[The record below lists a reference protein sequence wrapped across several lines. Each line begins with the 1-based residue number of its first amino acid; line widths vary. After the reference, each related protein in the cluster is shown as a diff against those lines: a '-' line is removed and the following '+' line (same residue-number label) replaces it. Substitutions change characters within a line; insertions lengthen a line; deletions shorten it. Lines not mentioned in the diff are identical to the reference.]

1 MLSVPVLVEA
11 CVTQVQHE
19 IADQEAGAAWRE
31 FTAWLAGQRLILS
44 ALALIAAQ
52 VALNSYVL
60 NRGFFQND
68 DFAIGG
74 LAAHSFSVHLLF
86 QNYQGHL
93 MPAVFALA
101 WVLTHSGG
109 GYDWGLWAGSLVILQ
124 ALAALA
130 LLRALRTLIGDRMVL
145 LVPLG
150 VFLFTPMALA
160 DLSWWAAGIQSVP
173 IQLALALAVDQ
184 HVRYVRSG
192 RIRNAVWAGVWVLF
206 GLAFYEKS
214 AGIPLLLFA
223 LTSAFLVPGSWPAGM
238 RATLRRHWPAWV
250 LYAGV
255 ILTEFVVYIASLRG
269 SSVRVQVPEA
279 NAFVAFAWNLL
290 RNTFVPTAL
299 GGPWRW
305 TPGGAAA
312 SWSLYSLASPPLVLL
327 VLSWAIAAVVVLA
340 SLWYRREAW
349 RAWVILLGWIVVAD
363 IAPVALGRFAY
374 FGSILSAQTMYLAD
388 AAPVLAICL
397 AVAFLPLR
405 GEERPYRTR
414 LPAGRPRRAALA
426 GAAAV
431 TAAFLAGSVWSA
443 SAYRDELRPQNSRS
457 YLATVSAAL
466 AHAPRGA
473 VIYPGQI
480 PSQMALTL
488 LGQPTEVQNA
498 LAPLIDRVMGRNLRF
513 LSRPTGKTINFMIFD
528 AQGRLH
534 PAVVIGPHTSPFAR
548 QSECV
553 PTARGMQLP
562 LTAAL
567 YPVPLLMQVG
577 YFAARPVTLE
587 VMLAGRQYQLR
598 LPASQLAYAY
608 LPVQGPG
615 NTVGIK
621 PVTPDPEICI
631 GTVTVGNVQPAATGI
646 PIPAVPARG

>member
-1 MLSVPVLVEA
+1 VEA

-19 IADQEAGAAWRE
+19 TVDQQAEAVWRE
-31 FTAWLAGQRLILS
+31 FAAWLTSKRLILS

-60 NRGFFQND
+60 NRGFFQAD

-86 QNYQGHL
+86 QNYAGHL

-101 WVLTHSGG
+101 WLLTHSGG
-109 GYDWGLWAGSLVILQ
+109 GYDWGLWAGSLVVLQ

-160 DLSWWAAGIQSVP
+160 DLSWWAVGIQSVP

-192 RIRNAVWAGVWVLF
+192 RMLHAVCAVAWVVF
-206 GLAFYEKS
+206 GLAFFEKS
-214 AGIPLLLFA
+214 VAIPLLLFA
-223 LTSAFLVPGSWPAGM
+223 LTSAFLEPGNWAQGM
-238 RATLRRHWPAWV
+238 RTTLRRHWPAWA
-250 LYAGV
+250 LYAGAV
-255 ILTEFVVYIASLRG
+255 IAELVAYAISLRG
-269 SSVRVQVPEA
+269 STVRVQVPEA
-279 NAFVAFAWNLL
+279 NTFVAFGWDLL
-290 RNTFVPTAL
+290 RNTFAPSAV

-305 TPGGAAA
+305 TPAGVST
-312 SWSLYSLASPPLVLL
+312 SWSLYSLASPPLILL
-327 VLSWAIAAVVVLA
+327 ALSWALGALVVLA

-349 RAWVILLGWIVVAD
+349 RAWTILLGWLVVAD
-363 IAPVALGRFAY
+363 IAPVALGRVVV
-374 FGSILSAQTMYLAD
+374 FGTLLSAQTSYVAD

-405 GEERPYRTR
+405 GEERAYRTR
-414 LPAGRPRRAALA
+414 LRAGRPRRAALA

-431 TAAFLAGSVWSA
+431 TAAFLTGSVWSA
-443 SAYRDELRPQNSRS
+443 SAYRDELHPQNSRS

-466 AHAPRGA
+466 ADAPRGA
-473 VIYPGQI
+473 VIYTSQI
-480 PSQMALTL
+480 PSQMAWTL
-488 LGQPTEVQNA
+488 LGQPTDVENA
-498 LAPLIDRVMGRNLRF
+498 LAPLADRVIGRNFRW
-513 LSRPTGKTINFMIFD
+513 LSRPVGKIINFMVFD

-534 PAVVIGPHTSPFAR
+534 PAVVIGPHTNPFAR
-548 QSECV
+548 QSQCV
-553 PTARGMQLP
+553 LTAHGMQLP
-562 LTAAL
+562 LTAAV
-567 YPVPLLMQVG
+567 YPLPLLMQVG
-577 YFAARPVTLE
+577 YYADRPVTLA
-587 VMLAGRQYQLR
+587 VTLGGSRYLLT

-615 NTVGIK
+615 NIVGIT
-621 PVTPDPEICI
+621 PVTPHPEICI
-631 GTVTVGNVQPAATGI
+631 GTVTVGNVQAAASGT
-646 PIPAVPARG
+646 PIPAFPARG